1 VVGGLMLFSHTHDM
15 GVEVSDTQTYIA
27 LQHGVMGMFALLA
40 GLCRWFQLRQHQ
52 EGRWFGR
59 LWPLFVFLLGL
70 QMFLF
75 YKEM

>member
-1 VVGGLMLFSHTHDM
+1 VGGFMLLGHSHDL
-15 GVEVSDTQTYIA
+15 GISASDTQTYIYV
-27 LQHGVMGMFALLA
+27 QHAVMGTLALLA
-40 GLCRWFQLRQHQ
+40 GLSRWFQLRRNE
-52 EGRWFGR
+52 EGRWLGR

>member
-1 VVGGLMLFSHTHDM
+1 MESAQWGLYL
-15 GVEVSDTQTYIA
+15 
-27 LQHGVMGMFALLA
+27 ALLA
-40 GLCRWFQLRQHQ
+40 GLSRWFQLRHRE

-70 QMFLF
+70 QMLVF

>member
-1 VVGGLMLFSHTHDM
+1 MLLGHTHDL
-15 GVEVSDTQTYIA
+15 GVAADDSQTYIA
-27 LQHGVMGMFALLA
+27 FQHGVMATFALLA
-40 GLCRWFQLRQHQ
+40 GLSRWFQLRRHE